1 MAGEAIRGIASTVA
15 MIDALPVAARY
26 ELADLLG
33 KIGRDVLAAQQ
44 AAAPVGAT
52 GNLRA
57 GLTMQL
63 LTDQLKV
70 RVGLL
75 GIAAVSKS
83 ALRRAQRSGGDP
95 RNLGDLYYGRFV
107 EFGRK
112 AQNAPSRR
120 KPGTSRSAVRRRLR
134 GLLKGYVTVA
144 PAAARPF
151 VELPD
156 ADVDTAV
163 DGRLDAFWDKLLS
176 DAGAG
181 A

>member
-15 MIDALPVAARY
+15 MIDALPAAARF

-33 KIGRDVLAAQQ
+33 KIGRDVEAEQKS
-44 AAAPVGAT
+44 AAPVGET
-52 GNLRA
+52 GDLRA
-57 GLTMQL
+57 GITMQL

-83 ALRRAQRSGGDP
+83 ALRRAQKSGGDP

-112 AQNAPSRR
+112 SQNAPSRR

-144 PAAARPF
+144 PMAARPF

-156 ADVDTAV
+156 DDVDAAV
-163 DGRLDAFWDKLLS
+163 DGRIDGFWSKLLA
-176 DAGAG
+176 DAGETN
-181 A
+181 